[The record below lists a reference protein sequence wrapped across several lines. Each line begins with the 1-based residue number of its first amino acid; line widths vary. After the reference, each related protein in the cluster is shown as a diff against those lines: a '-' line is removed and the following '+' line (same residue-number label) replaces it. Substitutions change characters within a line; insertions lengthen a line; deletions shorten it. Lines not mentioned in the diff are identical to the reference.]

1 MYRESTRILII
12 KCWKLGG
19 ITMKKTILILTLVA
33 VSSYTSL
40 ASAITYDSSKEIIE
54 RIQLETKHK

>member
-1 MYRESTRILII
+1 
-12 KCWKLGG
+12 
-19 ITMKKTILILTLVA
+19 MKKTILILTLVA

-54 RIQLETKHK
+54 RIQAETRHK